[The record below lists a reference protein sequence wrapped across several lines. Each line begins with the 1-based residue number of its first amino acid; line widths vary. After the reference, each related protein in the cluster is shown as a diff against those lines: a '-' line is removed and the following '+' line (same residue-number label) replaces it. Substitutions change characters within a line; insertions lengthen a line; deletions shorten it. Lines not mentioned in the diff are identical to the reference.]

1 MNLANFFKLL
11 HIVFEFDLISFFFS
25 FFLVMFNTKALENF
39 GISMELLHYYP
50 EGYPGAATPLP
61 IPTPGVK
68 TPKAHVKRN
77 W

>member
-11 HIVFEFDLISFFFS
+11 HIVFEFDFDFFFL
-25 FFLVMFNTKALENF
+25 FLVMFNTKALENF
-39 GISMELLHYYP
+39 GISMELLHCYP
-50 EGYPGAATPLP
+50 GGYPGAATPLL
-61 IPTPGVK
+61 IQTRGVK